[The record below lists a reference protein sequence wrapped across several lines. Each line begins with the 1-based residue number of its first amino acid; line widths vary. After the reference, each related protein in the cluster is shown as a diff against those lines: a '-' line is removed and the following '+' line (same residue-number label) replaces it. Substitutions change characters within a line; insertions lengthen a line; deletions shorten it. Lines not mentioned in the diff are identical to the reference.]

1 MGAPSG
7 AASHDAVSGER
18 IAVARCARGRTRNAF
33 ARATVDLFGEG
44 ALASLLASLS
54 EADRAHVDDT
64 AWIPVE
70 QVVRFCEAAWK
81 GPLAQDPLKLRAW
94 TDRKMDHGFA
104 AMRRLLLDITT
115 PAGLLRRGGE
125 LWRDEFS
132 DGRLVAYST
141 SPTSGVATLH
151 DHVFIDT
158 EVMRFM
164 IAESFRYALH
174 LSGATDARE
183 HHTIHGTGALLVQ
196 INW

>member
-1 MGAPSG
+1 MGALTG

-18 IAVARCARGRTRNAF
+18 IAVARCARGRTLNAF
-33 ARATVDLFGEG
+33 ARATVDLFGEP
-44 ALASLLASLS
+44 ALASVIASLP
-54 EADRAHVDDT
+54 EVARPEVDDA
-64 AWIPVE
+64 AWIPIE
-70 QVVRFCEAAWK
+70 HVVWFCEAAWR
-81 GPLAQDPLKLRAW
+81 GPLAEDPSKLRAW
-94 TDRKMDHGFA
+94 TDRKMEHGFV

-164 IAESFRYALH
+164 IAESFRYALQ
-174 LSGATDARE
+174 LSGAADARE
-183 HHTIHGTGALLVQ
+183 QHTIHASGALLVQ